1 MFKPI
6 ACPTCKDEPL
16 FFMEFYSG
24 TYSDGAVSVHG
35 EYEAVMQN
43 DNRCTECCKRV
54 MFTKS
59 KTKLISILR
68 WNWFC
73 FLESILPDIQSN
85 SRTRTR

>member
-1 MFKPI
+1 MFKPS
-6 ACPTCKDEPL
+6 ACPACKDEPL

-43 DNRCTECCKRV
+43 NNRCMECCKRV

-59 KTKLISILR
+59 KTKFGTMLR
-68 WNWFC
+68 WNWAC
-73 FLESILPDIQSN
+73 FLESMSMKIT
-85 SRTRTR
+85 SRRV